1 MFSYLKEKTIGMA
14 STVGNTVVGG
24 GQAAVNTVF
33 AGTNQQNN
41 SINSEYKAQANNN

>member
-24 GQAAVNTVF
+24 GQAAVNTVLN
-33 AGTNQQNN
+33 TSVNN
-41 SINSEYKAQANNN
+41 SAGENSS